1 MSWWQEKE
9 QEKRACGDQAD
20 DLLMVSGVPL
30 NDEVFQGDLFG
41 AVVVEFE
48 FEVAS

>member
-1 MSWWQEKE
+1 MSLWQEEKE
-9 QEKRACGDQAD
+9 KSGDQVD
-20 DLLMVSGVPL
+20 DLLMVNGVPL

-48 FEVAS
+48 VAS